1 MCRQNSQTTSGSD
14 NKGRSQ
20 GRVGSNP
27 VSSNGQSARPDSVR
41 GDNGQVVLH
50 RHFDFDEMNP
60 EQALSSFLKFVRE
73 VKAKQSMLQTTLS
86 ELNSASSDI
95 LHYAE
100 LHDDL
105 GGWQGYDLY
114 KKLRDTRRQRRMC
127 KDEIELLT
135 PVLQW
140 VEESDGAVKKLE
152 RVLGEVRKNKTDISQ
167 RSYIMRTDVM
177 TRQKEGAS

>member
-1 MCRQNSQTTSGSD
+1 MCRQNSQTASGSD
-14 NKGRSQ
+14 HKGRPQ

-73 VKAKQSMLQTTLS
+73 VKTKQSMLQTTLS

-114 KKLRDTRRQRRMC
+114 KKLRDTRRERRMC

-140 VEESDGAVKKLE
+140 VEESDGAIKKLE
-152 RVLGEVRKNKTDISQ
+152 RVLGEVRKNKGLIEN
-167 RSYIMRTDVM
+167 RGYVMRTNILDN
-177 TRQKEGAS
+177 K